1 MRAWKIVWLAW
12 PPLAGAAHD
21 TCPSGKERT
30 RWRRT
35 AEATPIPLII
45 AGFDD
50 AHTAHFN
57 A

>member
-50 AHTAHFN
+50 AHAAHFN